1 MKLEYED
8 IDDSKI
14 IKTEIKLYNDINEEI
29 FISNYINKDSIS
41 YSNFVFLNKNILYN
55 FIEYTKFLKI
65 IIKFE
70 FLQIKSIKKIHYI
83 PTNNDRLYLKH
94 YGN

>member
-1 MKLEYED
+1 ME
-8 IDDSKI
+8 
-14 IKTEIKLYNDINEEI
+14 EEI
-29 FISNYINKDSIS
+29 FITNYINKDPIS
-41 YSNFVFLNKNILYN
+41 YSNFVFLNNNIHYN
-55 FIEYTKFLKI
+55 FIENSEFLKI

-83 PTNNDRLYLKH
+83 PTNNYRLYLKH